1 MAILLKMSLTSTQS
15 LLLLFVSAIALELTG
30 QNVSAQ
36 EPPPATGLIEAS
48 PEASLAQSPLVSK
61 GYELLADGDTDGA
74 LERFQAALEQNEQD
88 LSAKLGE
95 AMILS
100 ELQRY
105 PEAFNS
111 YDTIVKTYPRHAFA
125 WNGRGLAAF
134 NMEDFDTALSSF
146 KQATADHP
154 VNGFFYESLAWAQ
167 MCRGDYD
174 QAAESAKMAT
184 LMYNKKSE
192 SSVYPLLIA
201 YFSYLETGDQV
212 NAQNSLNYAVANKP
226 HYKWP
231 APVIDYLT
239 DTIDATEL
247 ISYVTDTTQET
258 EAHTY
263 IGLKLRATGKE
274 NAARPHL
281 EWVAKHGDSR
291 VFEYTLARALNLHDS
306 VALLTPSR

>member
-1 MAILLKMSLTSTQS
+1 MQS
-15 LLLLFVSAIALELTG
+15 LLLLFVSALSLKVSG
-30 QNVSAQ
+30 QQVSAQ
-36 EPPPATGLIEAS
+36 EQPPQEVINDTALQ
-48 PEASLAQSPLVSK
+48 QSPLVSK
-61 GYELLADGDTDGA
+61 AYKLLADGDTDGA
-74 LERFQAALEQNEQD
+74 LERFQEALEQNEQD

-95 AMILS
+95 AMIFS

-111 YDTIVKTYPRHAFA
+111 YDSIVKTYPRHAFA

-146 KQATADHP
+146 QQATADHP
-154 VNGFFYESLAWAQ
+154 VNGFFYETLAWTQ
-167 MCRGDYD
+167 MCRGDYT

-201 YFSYLETGDQV
+201 YFSYLETGDKA
-212 NAQNSLNYAVANKP
+212 NAQNSLKYAVANKP
-226 HYKWP
+226 HYSWP
-231 APVIDYLT
+231 TPVIDYLT
-239 DTIDATEL
+239 DNINAAEL
-247 ISYVTDTTQET
+247 ISYVTDSTQET

-263 IGLKLRATGKE
+263 IGLKLRAAGRE
-274 NAARPHL
+274 NEAKPHL
-281 EWVAKHGDSR
+281 EWVAKHGDPR